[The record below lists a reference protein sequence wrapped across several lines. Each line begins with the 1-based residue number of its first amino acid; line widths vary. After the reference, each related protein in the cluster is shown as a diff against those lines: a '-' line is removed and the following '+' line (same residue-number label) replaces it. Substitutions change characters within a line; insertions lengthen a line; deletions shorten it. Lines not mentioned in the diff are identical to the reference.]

1 MCRDG
6 GGVGDLAEG
15 MHKYANIQSFRAPF
29 DLFLHLIFI
38 VMASR
43 IQRSLLMGGA
53 IMAKCQK
60 IVHVMCI
67 MPLKAGMQCIAPRF
81 LGLDPCLDLLLGFF
95 GKAKCK

>member
-15 MHKYANIQSFRAPF
+15 MHKYANIQSFRAPLH
-29 DLFLHLIFI
+29 LFLHLIFI

-43 IQRSLLMGGA
+43 TQRSLLMGGA

-81 LGLDPCLDLLLGFF
+81 LGLFRSSF
-95 GKAKCK
+95 GILW